1 MQECRD
7 ESEVYNYQRIQFLHN
22 KFINGISGKG
32 GGGGGVRLTWLD
44 CKVFNSYVGLS
55 EKSLSYGFFTALL
68 FKVDLFDLPTV

>member
-1 MQECRD
+1 M
-7 ESEVYNYQRIQFLHN
+7 
-22 KFINGISGKG
+22 SGKG
-32 GGGGGVRLTWLD
+32 AGWGVRLTWLD

>member
-1 MQECRD
+1 MQEYRD
-7 ESEVYNYQRIQFLHN
+7 ESEIYNYQRIQFSHN

-32 GGGGGVRLTWLD
+32 AGWVVRLTWLD